1 MVKNIEIPKELEEFS
16 YLAEDVNILVGENGS
31 GKSILLNEV
40 AKYHSSSGRK
50 VIAITNSIYD
60 KFNVRKRNFKILR
73 NSFGK
78 QLAKRAVVNI
88 LNIFSQQNN
97 ENKYGVLRVLDYIG
111 LDKCLGIKLKKNTF
125 SDSRPYSVDIEH
137 DFQNSYLYDND
148 EDRFLQYFNE
158 LVSNYRGEII
168 EDYII
173 FSLDENNYE
182 WYRAYSFINHFF
194 NNQYSIEEILKRFEF
209 SLMKNGKI
217 MEVLGASSGELTL
230 FTSLVYIS
238 SNIDR
243 ESIILIDE
251 PENSLHPKWQIE
263 YIKNIVDIF
272 YLYQPK
278 IIIAT
283 HSPLLINGGKLN
295 LENINILKGGAKG
308 FFLLER
314 NKKNVEEIYEEY
326 FNLTTPENRY
336 LSDFIMEKFNLLTED
351 KINLSDFENLV
362 NRFINQSYDDVQK
375 NALKGILTL
384 AYKSVSKN

>member
-1 MVKNIEIPKELEEFS
+1 MLKNIEIPKELEEFS
-16 YLAEDVNILVGENGS
+16 HLAEDVNILVGENGS

-40 AKYHSSSGRK
+40 ARYHSNSGRK

-78 QLAKRAVVNI
+78 QLAKRAVVNV
-88 LNIFSQQNN
+88 LYIFSQQNN
-97 ENKYGVLRVLDYIG
+97 ENKYGILRVLDYIG
-111 LDKCLGIKLKKNTF
+111 IDKCIGIRLKKNIF
-125 SDSRPYSVDIEH
+125 SDSRLHSNYIH
-137 DFQNSYLYDND
+137 DDLQNSYVDYNE
-148 EDRFLQYFNE
+148 EDSFLKYFNE
-158 LVSNYRGEII
+158 LISNYKGEII
-168 EDYII
+168 QDYVI

-182 WYRAYSFINHFF
+182 RYHTYSFFNHFF
-194 NNQYSIEEILKRFEF
+194 NNQYSIEEILKRFDF

-243 ESIILIDE
+243 ESVILIDE

-263 YIKNIVDIF
+263 YIRKVLDLF

-278 IIIAT
+278 LVIAT
-283 HSPLLINGGKLN
+283 HSPLIINGGKLN
-295 LENINILKGGAKG
+295 VEKINILKGGGNG

-336 LSDFIMEKFNLLTED
+336 LSDFIMEKFNLLIEGKMD
-351 KINLSDFENLV
+351 LSDFVNLV
-362 NRFINQSYDDVQK
+362 SRFINQSYDEVQK
-375 NALKGILTL
+375 KAFEGIIEL
-384 AYKSVSKN
+384 AKKFVSKS